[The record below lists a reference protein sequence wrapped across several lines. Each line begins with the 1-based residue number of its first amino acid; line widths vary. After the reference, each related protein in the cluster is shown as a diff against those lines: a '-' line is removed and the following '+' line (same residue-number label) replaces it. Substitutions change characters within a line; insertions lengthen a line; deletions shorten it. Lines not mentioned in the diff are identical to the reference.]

1 MTRAYVLVDRE
12 SWRPFF
18 TLVFF
23 AGLALVLSVPGVRTV
38 GNLAGASLLVRTPTF
53 FYTLALF
60 MGLLGLGIGATSAER
75 GERGAGMVRCLLL
88 RVLLGEWLVLPYLV
102 FSRALFPGREGAFAL
117 VILYTTLVSLLCAI
131 VSRLVE
137 QPLRWRSST
146 GFLVKYVLFLSYN
159 VVPLAGIPFL
169 SPLGATRLLLEGA
182 TPAATAAAF
191 AVPCAL
197 LGVLVP
203 FALHVGG
210 KERV

>member
-1 MTRAYVLVDRE
+1 MTRAYVLLDRE

-23 AGLALVLSVPGVRTV
+23 TGVALVLSVPGARAV
-38 GNLAGASLLVRTPTF
+38 GDLARASFLVRTPTF
-53 FYTLALF
+53 FYALTLF

-75 GERGAGMVRCLLL
+75 GERGERMVRCLLL
-88 RVLLGEWLVLPYLV
+88 RVLLGEFLVLPYLV

-146 GFLVKYVLFLSYN
+146 GFLVKYVFFLGYN
-159 VVPLAGIPFL
+159 AVPLAGVPLL
-169 SPLGATRLLLEGA
+169 SPLGATRVLLEGA
-182 TPAATAAAF
+182 TPVAAAAAF
-191 AVPCAL
+191 ALPCAL
-197 LGVLVP
+197 LGVFVP

-210 KERV
+210 RERV